1 MSRAIVW
8 HDLGSEVISASG
20 EVDRPTYHGDQARM
34 NRSEQLS
41 TLSEREWVA
50 AWDKEQESLDL
61 LKSRRGSW
69 LPNVVEVRH
78 WGALRWTTGR
88 PGHASSS
95 GQAVAETFA
104 VLRPGLADKTVQN
117 DVLEA
122 LRERPP
128 ARRIL
133 GFGFREYHIRGAA
146 LGAVAGG
153 VVAAA
158 AAAIARLDSVVVLL
172 VALAGLGIGLV
183 IGTAIVHAQ
192 DRRARKK
199 ALSDSSRVRIVTGR
213 FAPDHWFAL
222 VAAATTISGR
232 LGNDQSDIARQTR
245 DDVHQA
251 LWEGAGV
258 VLTSSDHTGIEVLA
272 ERMQR
277 LAASI

>member
-1 MSRAIVW
+1 
-8 HDLGSEVISASG
+8 
-20 EVDRPTYHGDQARM
+20 M

-41 TLSEREWVA
+41 TLSEREWVE
-50 AWDKEQESLDL
+50 AWDKEQESLDR

-88 PGHASSS
+88 PAHASSN

-104 VLRPGLADKTVQN
+104 VLRPDVTDKSVQN

-128 ARRIL
+128 ARRVF

-153 VVAAA
+153 VLAAA
-158 AAAIARLDSVVVLL
+158 GAAIARLDSLVVLL
-172 VALAGLGIGLV
+172 VALAGLAVGFV
-183 IGTAIVHAQ
+183 IGTAVVHVH
-192 DRRARKK
+192 DK
-199 ALSDSSRVRIVTGR
+199 RVRKSILADSAKVRTVTGR

-222 VAAATTISGR
+222 VAAATKISGR
-232 LGNDQSDIARQTR
+232 LAGDESESARQTR

-272 ERMQR
+272 DRMQR